1 MERYALN
8 TDDGFGDRLERLSL
22 DSDMSKLEVIYAALD
37 LFEKLVEAD
46 KEDKEIAF
54 VPKVVSSL
62 KNEEP

>member
-1 MERYALN
+1 MERHALN

-46 KEDKEIAF
+46 KENKEF
-54 VPKVVSSL
+54 VVVPKEVSPL
-62 KNEEP
+62 KK